1 MFKLIDNAIPATPPP
16 FEAHSAAKARA
27 GETLTFSV
35 EGTPT
40 EAPVLMCHWDFG
52 DGTTMDGMKVHHT
65 YTEPGEY
72 RVRVTVT
79 SLDAVSNAKTVTVS
93 VSGNIPTRFVPA
105 DKKRPE

>member
-1 MFKLIDNAIPATPPP
+1 
-16 FEAHSAAKARA
+16 
-27 GETLTFSV
+27 
-35 EGTPT
+35 
-40 EAPVLMCHWDFG
+40 
-52 DGTTMDGMKVHHT
+52 MDGMKVHHT

-93 VSGNIPTRFVPA
+93 VSGDIPTRFVPA